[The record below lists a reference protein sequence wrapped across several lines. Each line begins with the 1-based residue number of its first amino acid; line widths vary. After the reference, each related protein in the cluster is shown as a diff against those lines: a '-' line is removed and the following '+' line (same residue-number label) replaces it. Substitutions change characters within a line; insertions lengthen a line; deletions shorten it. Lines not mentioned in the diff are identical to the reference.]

1 MFSSYTSLM
10 NPIVFALRR
19 PYTVM
24 VGVLAVVIAALL
36 AASRSKVDVF
46 PPLNTPVIY
55 VCQPYGGMNP
65 QQMEGLLTTYY
76 EYHFLYVNGIEHV
89 ESKNIQGM
97 ALLKLYFHPGTDM
110 GEAMA
115 ETVAA
120 VNRSRFMMPPGT
132 VPPFVTRLDTGSA
145 SIGYLVLNSDTL
157 SIKEIQDIATM
168 RVRPM
173 FANVPGISTPP
184 AFGGNQRAVVVTVD
198 PDKLPSQRLSLDQ
211 ITKAVSDG
219 NVVAPSGNLRIGD
232 QNTVVNTNAMVGLNA
247 KEELARI
254 PVKPP
259 ATVHENPVFLGEVAT
274 ITDGSDITAGYAHV
288 NGRRSVYML
297 VTKRS
302 DASTL
307 SVVNELNKALPKM
320 RDAAPEVDIQFAFD
334 QSPIVKE
341 AMWGVGVEGAIG
353 AVLTGLM
360 VLLFLRD
367 WRSVVVVVLN
377 IPLALLAALFGLWVC
392 GQTINLMTLSGLAL
406 SVGILVD
413 EATVEVENIHTQMGK
428 TDSLARAVRA
438 GNMETAVP
446 RLLAMLCVLSVF
458 VPSFFMTGAA
468 RELFVPLSL
477 AVGFAMIASY
487 LLSSTFVPVLCVWLL
502 RPLKHHTSGPSAIQ
516 RVYERVVARTIALRW
531 VLVPAV
537 LVAAALAAVLLF
549 TSLGT
554 AIFPPADK
562 GVFLL
567 RMKAPTGTRIERT
580 EELAQHA
587 LKLIEREAGGP
598 QNVKMSVGYIGSFPT
613 NYPIQAVHQW
623 SSGPEEVQ
631 LKVALAHAAG
641 LKTEAVMAKLRDVL
655 DAELKTWLKQRWEA
669 DGVPEADRDRRA
681 AGLRLSFE
689 PGDLVN
695 ETMSFGSTTPVEVQV
710 SGNNMAATLAQA
722 NLLMPKLKA
731 ISELRDVQ
739 FTQTQDYPTVN
750 ITIDRER
757 AARSGMTARNV
768 SDALIP
774 ATASSRYMTPIYWM
788 DPKSGQGYIV
798 QIQLP
803 PPDMSLDKLKQL
815 PVHSPS
821 GVSISTAAVTGGTVL
836 LADVADVSTGTTPGE
851 VDRYNMR
858 RYVSITANVATA
870 DLGGVRRAVLKAVSE
885 AGSEYTNAHY
895 DAEEKKLTDGERAEK
910 LPKVQAQREADLQAK
925 KRPGG
930 VNVDV
935 RGQLEAL
942 DQVQRN
948 LTVGLGV
955 AVLAILLMLTAYFQS
970 VRLAL
975 VSVAGV
981 PATLCGVGLM
991 LWATGTTLNL
1001 QSFMGGIMAVGVSV
1015 ANAILLVTF
1024 AERSRLTH
1032 GNAARAALD
1041 GGAGRV
1047 RPILMTSLA
1056 MIAGMVPMAVGF
1068 GEGGDQTAPLGR
1080 AVIGGLI
1087 ASTLTTLFVLPA
1099 VFAVVQRKA
1108 SHAAASLDPDDPNST
1123 RYDVGLVK
1131 LFPET

>member
-1 MFSSYTSLM
+1 M

-24 VGVLAVVIAALL
+24 VGVLAVVVAALL
-36 AASRSKVDVF
+36 ATSRSKVDVF

-145 SIGYLVLNSDTL
+145 SLGYLVLNSETL

-173 FANVPGISTPP
+173 FSSVPGVSTPP

-198 PDKLPSQRLSLDQ
+198 PDKLASQKLSLDQ
-211 ITKAVSDG
+211 ITKAVGDG
-219 NVVAPSGNLRIGD
+219 NVVAPSGNLRLD
-232 QNTVVNTNAMVGLNA
+232 DRNWLVNTNAMVGANPA
-247 KEELARI
+247 AELGRI
-254 PVKPP
+254 PVKQADP
-259 ATVHENPVFLGEVAT
+259 PVFLKDVAT
-274 ITDGSDITAGYAHV
+274 ITDGADITAGYAHV

-297 VTKRS
+297 VMKRS
-302 DASTL
+302 DASTIA
-307 SVVNELNKALPKM
+307 VVNELNKALPKM

-341 AMWGVGVEGAIG
+341 AMWGVGIEGAVG

-413 EATVEVENIHTQMGK
+413 EATVEVENIHTQMAK

-438 GNMETAVP
+438 GNQETAVP

-487 LLSSTFVPVLCVWLL
+487 ILSSTFVPVLCVWLL
-502 RPLKHHTSGPSAIQ
+502 RPIKQHAHGPSAIQ
-516 RVYERVVARTIALRW
+516 RVYERFVARTIALRW
-531 VLVPAV
+531 VLVPV
-537 LVAAALAAVLLF
+537 FLLVAAAGAVLLF
-549 TSLGT
+549 TQLGT

-587 LKLIEREAGGP
+587 LKLIEREAGGA
-598 QNVKMSVGYIGSFPT
+598 QNVKMSVGYVGSFPT
-613 NYPIQAVHQW
+613 NYPIQGVHQW

-631 LKVALAHAAG
+631 LKVALAHSAG
-641 LKTEAVMAKLRDVL
+641 LKTEAFKAKLRDVL
-655 DAELKTWLKQRWEA
+655 DPELKAWLKQKWAA
-669 DGVPEADRDRRA
+669 DGVPEADREKRA
-681 AGLRLSFE
+681 EGLRLSFE

-695 ETMSFGSTTPVEVQV
+695 ETMSFGSTTPVEVQI

-722 NLLMPKLKA
+722 NLLLPKLKA
-731 ISELRDVQ
+731 IPTLRDVQ

-750 ITIDRER
+750 VAIDRER
-757 AARSGMTARNV
+757 AARSGLTARNV
-768 SDALIP
+768 SDALVP
-774 ATASSRYMTPIYWM
+774 ATASSRYMSPIYWL
-788 DPKSGQGYIV
+788 DQKSGQGYIV
-798 QIQLP
+798 QVQLP
-803 PPDMSLDKLKQL
+803 PPDMTIDKLKQL
-815 PVHSPS
+815 PVHSPN
-821 GVSISTAAVTGGTVL
+821 GVNISTAAVTGGTVL
-836 LADVADVSTGTTPGE
+836 LADVADISTGTTPGE

-858 RYVSITANVATA
+858 RFVSVTANVATA
-870 DLGGVRRAVLKAVSE
+870 DLGGVRRAVLKAVAE
-885 AGSEYTNAHY
+885 AGTEYTNAHY
-895 DAEEKKLTDGERAEK
+895 DAEEAKLTDGERAEK
-910 LPKVQAQREADLQAK
+910 LPKVQAQREADLKAK

-942 DQVQRN
+942 DQVQNN
-948 LTVGLGV
+948 LMVGLCV

-970 VRLAL
+970 IRLAL

-981 PATLCGVGLM
+981 PATMCGVGLM
-991 LWATGTTLNL
+991 LWLTGTTLNL

-1024 AERSRLTH
+1024 AERSRVTH

-1080 AVIGGLI
+1080 AVIGGLL
-1087 ASTLTTLFVLPA
+1087 ASTLSTLFALPA

-1108 SHAAASLDPDDPNST
+1108 TFAAASLDPDDPNST
-1123 RYDVGLVK
+1123 RYDVGVVK
-1131 LFPET
+1131 LFPE

>member
-1 MFSSYTSLM
+1 MYSSYTSLM

-641 LKTEAVMAKLRDVL
+641 LKTEAVKAKLRDVL

-858 RYVSITANVATA
+858 RFVSITANVATA

-910 LPKVQAQREADLQAK
+910 LPKLQAQREADLLAK

-948 LTVGLGV
+948 LAVGLGV

-1099 VFAVVQRKA
+1099 VFAIVQRKA

-1123 RYDVGLVK
+1123 RYDIGLVK